1 MATLLGTANLTT
13 TTSTSI
19 DAVSLVTDDFAK
31 STSTGFR
38 RPIAAS
44 ILDPGFIPG
53 GAGQTDERP
62 LFREETDKFIALGY
76 FDDDY
81 ITGDAESV
89 AISDGVIFCAYDF
102 LEIDPTAT
110 VANVQVRLNVKSTVG
125 SGTDRGNIRVQWAQS
140 GKTDTNLHQVQSG
153 PTTLTDGE
161 LTTLNFTIT
170 PDGTQWDGVG
180 MGANPL
186 LRINF
191 QEGGASKSGCFLF
204 SARAQVNYTGRTRF
218 TTGYQTPSSSTGGVF
233 SNDINPYV
241 SGNQNGAMV
250 TSTGYGFAI
259 PSGHIVDGVA
269 LRFGAV
275 GTERNANHIW
285 GPMDGHGFKF
295 KDAVGGTL
303 VTASTLPVDDS
314 MFLDGVE
321 GSHATLYSSIDDEN
335 NIGLTTAEAN
345 NTNLTLESRYLI
357 TSGTSE
363 NLKQPFVAD
372 VNLAHVGPIISGD
385 IGLSTASPVT
395 TQGNLTQGVVASELN
410 DFTST
415 FTTTATGGFQLVGAP
430 QTQASAF
437 TTTVGTTGRTR
448 SGFTVGMSA
457 AFTVPNIT
465 GSFVNVLGVVVSFP
479 TATVTVSA
487 AVQRTTPATST
498 SAFTTT
504 LGTAGMTR
512 TNHTSALPITATVPA
527 LTDILIIKAPAASQ
541 VFTTDTQTRTHVI
554 PADDRNTTIPQQ
566 TRTHVIPEDD
576 RNTTIPQQTR
586 IVKAEGM

>member
-13 TTSTSI
+13 TASTSI
-19 DAVSLVTDDFAK
+19 DAVSLVTDDLTK

-44 ILDPGFIPG
+44 ILDPGNIP
-53 GAGQTDERP
+53 AGTGQSDERP
-62 LFREETDKFIALGY
+62 LFREETDKFLALGY

-81 ITGDAESV
+81 ISGDAESV
-89 AISDGVIFCAYDF
+89 DIIDGVIYCAYDF

-140 GKTDTNLHQVQSG
+140 GKPDTNLHQVQSG

-250 TSTGYGFAI
+250 TSTGYGFAV
-259 PSGHIVDGVA
+259 PSGHTVDGVA

-275 GTERNANHIW
+275 GTERNSNQIW
-285 GPMDGHGFKF
+285 GPMSNNTFKF

-303 VTASTLPVDDS
+303 VTLASPPVDDS

-385 IGLSTASPVT
+385 IGLSTVST
-395 TQGNLTQGVVASELN
+395 TTVGAVLTHAVASSEIAT
-410 DFTST
+410 FAST
-415 FTTTATGGFQLVGAP
+415 FTTTALGGFVLVGAP

-437 TTTVGTTGRTR
+437 TTTVGTAGRIRTNH
-448 SGFTVGMSA
+448 TVSMPTAFGVTVSA
-457 AFTVPNIT
+457 INDIT
-465 GSFVNVLGVVVSFP
+465 GSALSFP
-479 TATVTVSA
+479 TATVTVSSG
-487 AVQRTTPATST
+487 VTRTTPATSS

-504 LGTAGMTR
+504 VGTAGMTR
-512 TNHTSALPITATVPA
+512 TDHTIASPVVAAMASVSQVALIKATATDRIFVA
-527 LTDILIIKAPAASQ
+527 DQ
-541 VFTTDTQTRTHVI
+541 ETRTHLI
-554 PADDRNTTIPQQ
+554 DTEIRTHTIEQQ
-566 TRTHVIPEDD
+566 TRTHQIDTEV
-576 RNTTIPQQTR
+576 RTITVDQQTR
-586 IVKAEGM
+586 TADVEGM

>member
-13 TTSTSI
+13 TASTTI
-19 DAVSLVTDDFAK
+19 DAVSLVPDDLTK

-44 ILDPGFIPG
+44 ILDPGSIP
-53 GAGQTDERP
+53 AGTGQSDERP
-62 LFREETDKFIALGY
+62 LFREETDKFLALGY

-81 ITGDAESV
+81 ISGDAESV
-89 AISDGVIFCAYDF
+89 DIIDGVIFCAYDF

-250 TSTGYGFAI
+250 TSTGYGFAV
-259 PSGHIVDGVA
+259 PSGHTVDGVA

-275 GTERNANHIW
+275 GTERNSTQIW
-285 GPMDGHGFKF
+285 GPMGGHGFKF

-345 NTNLTLESRYLI
+345 NTNLTLASRYLI

-385 IGLSTASPVT
+385 IGLSTVST
-395 TQGNLTQGVVASELN
+395 TTVGAVLTHAVASSEIAT
-410 DFTST
+410 FAST
-415 FTTTATGGFQLVGAP
+415 FTTTALGGFVLVGAP

-437 TTTVGTTGRTR
+437 TTTVGTAGRIRTNH
-448 SGFTVGMSA
+448 TVSMPTAFGVTVSA
-457 AFTVPNIT
+457 INDIT
-465 GSFVNVLGVVVSFP
+465 GSALSFP
-479 TATVTVSA
+479 TATVTVSSG
-487 AVQRTTPATST
+487 VTRTTPATSS

-504 LGTAGMTR
+504 VGTAGMTR
-512 TNHTSALPITATVPA
+512 TNHTIASPVVAALASVSQVA
-527 LTDILIIKAPAASQ
+527 LIKA
-541 VFTTDTQTRTHVI
+541 TETDRIFVADQETRTHLI
-554 PADDRNTTIPQQ
+554 DTEIRTHTIEQQ
-566 TRTHVIPEDD
+566 TRTHQIDTEV
-576 RNTTIPQQTR
+576 RTITVDQQTR
-586 IVKAEGM
+586 TADVEGM

>member
-13 TTSTSI
+13 TASTSI
-19 DAVSLVTDDFAK
+19 DAVSLVTDDLTK

-44 ILDPGFIPG
+44 ILDPGTIP
-53 GAGQTDERP
+53 AGTGQSDERP
-62 LFREETDKFIALGY
+62 LFREETDKFLALGY

-81 ITGDAESV
+81 ITGDSESV
-89 AISDGVIFCAYDF
+89 DIIDGVIYCAYDF

-125 SGTDRGNIRVQWAQS
+125 SGTDRGNITVQWAPN
-140 GKTDTNLHQVQSG
+140 GKTLSSVASQAG
-153 PTTLTDGE
+153 PTTLTNGD

-170 PDGTQWDGVG
+170 PDGTQWDGAG

-218 TTGYQTPSSSTGGVF
+218 TTGYTTPSSSTGGTF

-241 SGNQNGAMV
+241 VGNQNGAMV

-259 PSGHIVDGVA
+259 PSGHTVDGVA
-269 LRFGAV
+269 MRFGAV
-275 GTERNANHIW
+275 GTERNSNQIW
-285 GPMDGHGFKF
+285 GPMGVNTFRF

-303 VTASTLPVDDS
+303 VSLADLPVDDS

-321 GSHATLYSSIDDEN
+321 GSHATLYSSFDDDNSIE
-335 NIGLTTAEAN
+335 LTTAEAN

-385 IGLSTASPVT
+385 IGLSTVST
-395 TQGNLTQGVVASELN
+395 TTVGAVLTHGVASSEIAT
-410 DFTST
+410 FAST
-415 FTTTATGGFQLVGAP
+415 FTTTALGGFELVGAP

-437 TTTVGTTGRTR
+437 TTTLGTAGRIRTNHTVSMPTAVGVTVSAINDL
-448 SGFTVGMSA
+448 SGSA
-457 AFTVPNIT
+457 
-465 GSFVNVLGVVVSFP
+465 LSFP
-479 TATVTVSA
+479 TATVTVSSG
-487 AVQRTTPATST
+487 VTRTTPATSS

-512 TNHTSALPITATVPA
+512 TNHNIASPVVATMASVSQVAL
-527 LTDILIIKAPAASQ
+527 IKA
-541 VFTTDTQTRTHVI
+541 TETDRIFVADQETRTHLI
-554 PADDRNTTIPQQ
+554 DTDIRTHTMEQQ
-566 TRTHVIPEDD
+566 TRTHQIDTED
-576 RNTTIPQQTR
+576 RTITVDQQTR
-586 IVKAEGM
+586 TVEVEGM